1 MATGHDHPR
10 TNGPNGPGRRATEP
24 PADDP
29 THPAAPPPADGPGHR
44 APHPPGDGGAPPSA
58 GGREH
63 PAVHPP
69 AHSEYRIAHLEER
82 LARSD
87 LAELG
92 MRIEARGDAVHITGT
107 ASTAAVREA
116 ILRLAAEELPGVPVR
131 ADITLADVT
140 APDRPEE
147 LS

>member
-10 TNGPNGPGRRATEP
+10 ADGPEQ
-24 PADDP
+24 
-29 THPAAPPPADGPGHR
+29 HAAPPPAGAPEHR
-44 APHPPGDGGAPPSA
+44 AA
-58 GGREH
+58 
-63 PAVHPP
+63 HPP
-69 AHSEYRIAHLEER
+69 AHTEYRIAHLEER

-107 ASTAAVREA
+107 ASTAADREA

>member
-1 MATGHDHPR
+1 MATGHDHPQA
-10 TNGPNGPGRRATEP
+10 N
-24 PADDP
+24 
-29 THPAAPPPADGPGHR
+29 GPGHR
-44 APHPPGDGGAPPSA
+44 AAQPPADAQA
-58 GGREH
+58 HR
-63 PAVHPP
+63 AAQPP
-69 AHSEYRIAHLEER
+69 AHTEYRIAHLEER

-116 ILRLAAEELPGVPVR
+116 ILSLAAEELPGVPVR
-131 ADITLADVT
+131 ADITLADVS

>member
-1 MATGHDHPR
+1 MATGHDH
-10 TNGPNGPGRRATEP
+10 
-24 PADDP
+24 
-29 THPAAPPPADGPGHR
+29 PPADGPGHR
-44 APHPPGDGGAPPSA
+44 APHPP
-58 GGREH
+58 
-63 PAVHPP
+63 
-69 AHSEYRIAHLEER
+69 AHTEYRIAHLEER
-82 LARSD
+82 LAQSV

-107 ASTAAVREA
+107 ASTAADREA

>member
-1 MATGHDHPR
+1 MATGHDPLR
-10 TNGPNGPGRRATEP
+10 ADGPEQHAAQPAAGSPTHHAPQP
-24 PADDP
+24 PADAP
-29 THPAAPPPADGPGHR
+29 THHTA
-44 APHPPGDGGAPPSA
+44 
-58 GGREH
+58 
-63 PAVHPP
+63 HPP
-69 AHSEYRIAHLEER
+69 AHTEYRIAHLEER

-107 ASTAAVREA
+107 ASTAADREA

-131 ADITLADVT
+131 ADIALADVT

>member
-1 MATGHDHPR
+1 MATGP
-10 TNGPNGPGRRATEP
+10 EP
-24 PADDP
+24 PP
-29 THPAAPPPADGPGHR
+29 S
-44 APHPPGDGGAPPSA
+44 GGADERAARAA
-58 GGREH
+58 GH
-63 PAVHPP
+63 T
-69 AHSEYRIAHLEER
+69 EYRIAHLEER

-107 ASTAAVREA
+107 VSTAADREA
-116 ILRLAAEELPGVPVR
+116 ILRLASRELPGVPVR
-131 ADITLADVT
+131 ADIALADVT